1 MVGLAMGW
9 DVRSWLRENR
19 GRATLLGVC
28 PMSEEIVLASFREAV
43 ATGFVPMFVVSPRQV
58 DGDRGYTG
66 WSQEGLMNFVR
77 SAAEV
82 VGYRGFWLVA
92 RDHGGPYQ
100 SVRDR
105 GRSDV
110 GLSEAMRYAMEMFA
124 EDLRCGFS
132 IIHVDATED
141 PLGTLDVG
149 EIARRTAELIAYI
162 EDVRLMERLPEVYY
176 EVGSEEVS
184 GGVTEPK
191 RLEDFIVLLK
201 GRLACSGYEGAVDR
215 LLFVVGQVGTT
226 MRVDMVNSF
235 VPEQARILSETAYRH
250 SLFLKVH
257 YTDWLETSM
266 LEQFPKLGVGAA
278 NVGPEF
284 AAAIVEALEELE
296 MEESKIARKVDVEPS
311 RIMEV
316 IEEEAVE
323 KAPWRMFAPKNLSR
337 RELEEYARANRREI
351 ALCVGRYVMKEPRV
365 VEARKRLYENIRRFG
380 RIGDPQQYV
389 VERVQKAIHRY
400 VTAFNLQDMICQT

>member
-1 MVGLAMGW
+1 
-9 DVRSWLRENR
+9 
-19 GRATLLGVC
+19 
-28 PMSEEIVLASFREAV
+28 
-43 ATGFVPMFVVSPRQV
+43 
-58 DGDRGYTG
+58 
-66 WSQEGLMNFVR
+66 MNFVR

-105 GRSDV
+105 GRSGV
-110 GLSEAMRYAMEMFA
+110 GLSEAMRYALEMFA
-124 EDLRCGFS
+124 EDLRSGFS

-162 EDVRLMERLPEVYY
+162 EDVRLRERLPEVYY

-235 VPEQARILSETAYRH
+235 VPEQARVLSETAYRH
-250 SLFLKVH
+250 GLFLKVH

-323 KAPWRMFAPKNLSR
+323 KAPWRMFAPKNLSG

-365 VEARKRLYENIRRFG
+365 VEARRRLYENIRRFG

-400 VTAFNLQDMICQT
+400 VTAFNLQDMICWT